1 MVKAGWGVEGGGWR
15 AAKTVGDACIA
26 MLTEG
31 RGRRGRGRAR
41 EKEGSACKHGLIPYG
56 DK

>member
-31 RGRRGRGRAR
+31 GGGGGGSER
-41 EKEGSACKHGLIPYG
+41 EGGVG
-56 DK
+56 V